1 MNFTNDADEK
11 FMRRAIE
18 LARRGA
24 GRTAPNPMV
33 GAVVVRD
40 GRIAGEGWHKRC
52 GGLHAEREA
61 FAALKEPAAGA
72 TLYVTLEPCCHHGKT
87 PPCTDAIIE
96 NGISRVVIGS
106 RDPNPL
112 VSGGVRILQEHGIE
126 VVEDFLREECD
137 ELNPEFFHYITTG
150 LPYVVLK
157 FAMTLD
163 GKIASRTG
171 ASKWITGEKAR
182 AHVHSLRG
190 RYSAI
195 LAGIGTV
202 LADDPM
208 LNCRIEGAHQPLRVI
223 ADSNLRIPLE
233 SNIVKTAGQYPTL
246 VAAAVENS
254 EKQKA
259 LEAAGAEVIYL
270 PTDTNNISSGNFCEE
285 KTSSTYTKKNSLK
298 SKSESG
304 FNPNLDLENVRDTKK
319 VDMGALIRELGHRG
333 CSGVL
338 VEGGSEIH
346 EAVLRTGYVSHIM
359 AYIAPLLMG
368 GREAKSPIEGLGFE
382 SPEAAAKLT
391 NHRVT
396 YFGED
401 ILLEYD
407 FKK

>member
-40 GRIAGEGWHKRC
+40 GRIAGKGWHKRC

-61 FAALKEPAAGA
+61 FAAMKEPAAGA

-96 NGISRVVIGS
+96 NGISRVVVGS

-112 VSGGVRILQEHGIE
+112 VSGGGVRILREHGIE

-171 ASKWITGEKAR
+171 ASKWITGEEAR

-190 RYSAI
+190 HYSAI

-233 SNIVKTAGQYPTL
+233 SNIVKTAKEYPTL
-246 VAAAVENS
+246 IAAAVENP

-270 PTDTNNISSGNFCEE
+270 PTDTDNISSGNFCEE
-285 KTSSTYTKKNSLK
+285 KTSSTYIEKNSLK
-298 SKSESG
+298 
-304 FNPNLDLENVRDTKK
+304 FNR
-319 VDMGALIRELGHRG
+319 VDPGALIRELGRRG

-346 EAVLRTGYVSHIM
+346 EAVLRTSYVSHIM

-368 GREAKSPIEGLGFE
+368 GREAQSPIEGFGFE
-382 SPEAAAKLT
+382 NPDAAAKLT
-391 NHRVT
+391 NRRIT

-407 FKK
+407 FKKSKHKPKGAICSQE

>member
-61 FAALKEPAAGA
+61 FAALTEPAAGA

-96 NGISRVVIGS
+96 NGISRVVVGS

-112 VSGGVRILQEHGIE
+112 VSGGGVRILREHGIE

-171 ASKWITGEKAR
+171 ASKWITGEEAR
-182 AHVHSLRG
+182 THVHSLRG

-208 LNCRIEGAHQPLRVI
+208 LNCRIEGAHQPLRII

-233 SNIVKTAGQYPTL
+233 SNILKTADTYPTL
-246 VAAAVENS
+246 IAAAVKNP

-259 LEAAGAEVIYL
+259 IEAAGAEVICL
-270 PTDTNNISSGNFCEE
+270 PTPANANC
-285 KTSSTYTKKNSLK
+285 K
-298 SKSESG
+298 
-304 FNPNLDLENVRDTKK
+304 PK
-319 VDMGALIRELGHRG
+319 VDPGALIRELGRRG
-333 CSGVL
+333 CSGIL

-391 NHRVT
+391 NRRIT

-407 FKK
+407 FKKSKHEPKGAICSQE